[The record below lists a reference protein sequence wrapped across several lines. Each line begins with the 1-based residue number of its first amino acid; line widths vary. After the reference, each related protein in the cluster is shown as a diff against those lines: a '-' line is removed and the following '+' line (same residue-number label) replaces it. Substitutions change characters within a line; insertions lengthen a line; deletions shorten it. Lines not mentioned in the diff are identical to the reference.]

1 MKPTRNEFT
10 ILCRQV
16 AESGGADQASLD
28 VLMEHVYA
36 TLRRL
41 ADRQMAMERA
51 GHTLTPTALVHEAYL
66 KLVDQD
72 KLDWQGR
79 AHFCAVAARVM
90 RRILI
95 DHARR
100 KLAGKRGGGQLQVTL
115 AENVGPAVAG
125 PETLIELD
133 RALTRLEELSPRQ
146 RQVVELRFFGGLKHE
161 ETAAVLGVSEPT
173 VRREWRLAQAWLQ
186 RELKP

>member
-1 MKPTRNEFT
+1 M
-10 ILCRQV
+10 
-16 AESGGADQASLD
+16 
-28 VLMEHVYA
+28 
-36 TLRRL
+36 
-41 ADRQMAMERA
+41 
-51 GHTLTPTALVHEAYL
+51 
-66 KLVDQD
+66 
-72 KLDWQGR
+72 
-79 AHFCAVAARVM
+79 
-90 RRILI
+90 
-95 DHARR
+95 
-100 KLAGKRGGGQLQVTL
+100 
-115 AENVGPAVAG
+115 GPAVAG

>member
-1 MKPTRNEFT
+1 MKPSRNDFT
-10 ILCRQV
+10 IICRQV

-41 ADRQMAMERA
+41 ADRQMGLERA

-79 AHFCAVAARVM
+79 AHFYAVAARIM

-100 KLAGKRGGGQLQVTL
+100 RTAGKRGGGRLQVTL
-115 AENVGPAVAG
+115 ADDMGPAVAG
-125 PETLIELD
+125 PEQLLD
-133 RALTRLEELSPRQ
+133 LDEALTRLEELSPRQ

-173 VRREWRLAQAWLQ
+173 VRREWRLAQAWLH
-186 RELKP
+186 RELRS